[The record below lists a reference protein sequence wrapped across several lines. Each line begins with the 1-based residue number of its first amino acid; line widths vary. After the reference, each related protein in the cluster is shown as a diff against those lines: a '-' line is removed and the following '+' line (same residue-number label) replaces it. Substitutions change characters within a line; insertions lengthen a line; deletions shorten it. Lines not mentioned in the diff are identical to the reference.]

1 MCVQLQQSVQVELQQ
16 KTEEVEKWQKEVQ
29 AKTAQV
35 KQYKKQV
42 DSLQEKLQEKPETTQ
57 QVEDVCLY

>member
-1 MCVQLQQSVQVELQQ
+1 MFLPVCKFCFFVCFLQEDI
-16 KTEEVEKWQKEVQ
+16 Q

-42 DSLQEKLQEKPETTQ
+42 DQFRD
-57 QVEDVCLY
+57 QVEVGKEQAQIHKAQVS